1 MDFVT
6 TQGFANSICRVR
18 EGCSVNTG
26 HSIELVPCDDPRT
39 LAVDIGGTGIKTMVL
54 DEFGHPLMERLREP
68 TPKPATPEAVLETIA
83 ALAGRSGDYE
93 RVAVGFPGVVRR
105 GIVESAPNLD
115 PSFAGFPFAERLAC
129 RLNHPVRVAND
140 ADIQGFGAIRGEG
153 IEMVITLGTGM
164 GSAMFADGIL
174 VPNLELAHH
183 PFEDGKT
190 YEDWLG
196 QRSLEKTGEEACN
209 AKLGDAIA
217 LLRRIFN
224 FDRLYIG
231 GGNSRLLDTK
241 KLPGDVE
248 VVANVSGLLGGI
260 ALWTDLNGTRLIR
273 SPNAEGA
280 HCLLEPRVVPL
291 AAERQAAS

>member
-1 MDFVT
+1 MNTSQFV
-6 TQGFANSICRVR
+6 
-18 EGCSVNTG
+18 
-26 HSIELVPCDDPRT
+26 ELVPCDDPRT

-54 DEFGHPLMERLREP
+54 DEFGHPLSERLRDP

-83 ALAGRSGDYE
+83 GLAGRSGEYE

-105 GIVESAPNLD
+105 GIVETAPNLD
-115 PSFAGFPFAERLAC
+115 PSFAGFPFAERLAN

-190 YEDWLG
+190 YEEWLG
-196 QRSLEKTGEEACN
+196 QRSLEQIGQEAWKT
-209 AKLGDAIA
+209 KLGDAIS

-231 GGNSRLLDTK
+231 GGNARLLDTER
-241 KLPGDVE
+241 LPPDVE

-280 HCLLEPRVVPL
+280 HCLLEPRIVQS
-291 AAERQAAS
+291 ATDRQSAS